1 MPAES
6 RIDPRLRV
14 GYLVLSA
21 GALFCT
27 HRLDLVAS
35 VLALQA
41 ALWLVVGLGAG
52 RLFRQVRKLW
62 FFTLF
67 IVVSYALTS
76 EDPATDQWV
85 RLHVLRWAVRVNV
98 AGALAGLTMV
108 LRIVGVIL
116 AAQVARA
123 GDSRAVAAG
132 LGKLGTP
139 RLVAASI
146 DAVLALLGGGGGG
159 RGGGG
164 GGGGGRGRGGG
175 GGGGRGRHDENPTG
189 EGFWA
194 ALRRISRGDVGPI
207 VRRIDVH
214 IGRVEDHLRDE
225 GFDERERDVARDVTV
240 IAGLSLT
247 MLGIKALKV
256 LPNIPFAPGYKTVVL
271 TPLYVAARLRT
282 RSRVGA
288 TVTGLTMGIVAFL
301 AGDGRYGP
309 FEILKHT
316 TPGVVCDVLV
326 PVMVRGGRKPGPIA
340 WSLLGAFIGAARYAT
355 IFGVMLLVQPPA
367 MAWALLIP
375 GLALHTTFGI
385 LSGWVSWQLVRA
397 MTTTPS
403 TNEPRPADPTHPMN
417 LSSTPAG
424 NEAK

>member
-1 MPAES
+1 MPTES
-6 RIDPRLRV
+6 RVDPRLRV
-14 GYLVLSA
+14 LYLLSV
-21 GALFCT
+21 ALGLFAF
-27 HRLDLVAS
+27 HRLDVVAA
-35 VLALQA
+35 VVALQV

-52 RLFRQVRKLW
+52 RLARQIRKLW

-76 EDPATDQWV
+76 EDPTTDSW
-85 RLHVLRWAVRVNV
+85 RSLHLLSWTIRVNL

-123 GDSRAVAAG
+123 GDGRAVAAG
-132 LGKLGTP
+132 LGKLGAP

-159 RGGGG
+159 
-164 GGGGGRGRGGG
+164 GGGGRGRGGG
-175 GGGGRGRHDENPTG
+175 GGGGGGGRPRAPDG

-194 ALRRISRGDVGPI
+194 ALRRISRGDVAPI

-214 IGRVEDHLRDE
+214 IERVEDHLRDE
-225 GFDERERDVARDVTV
+225 GFDNRERDVARDVTV
-240 IAGLSLT
+240 IAGVSLT

-271 TPLYVAARLRT
+271 TPLYIVARLRT
-282 RSRVGA
+282 RNRFGA
-288 TVTGLTMGIVAFL
+288 TITGLTMGIVAFL

-316 TPGVVCDVLV
+316 TPGVVCDLAV
-326 PVMVRGGRKPGPIA
+326 PVMVRGGRMPGPIA

-355 IFGVMLLVQPPA
+355 IFGVMLLVQPPRL
-367 MAWALLIP
+367 AWALLVP

-397 MTTTPS
+397 MKTARDDEANAGPKLTLEQKT
-403 TNEPRPADPTHPMN
+403 A
-417 LSSTPAG
+417 SS
-424 NEAK
+424 EAK

>member
-14 GYLVLSA
+14 LYLLSV
-21 GALFCT
+21 ALGLFAF
-27 HRLDLVAS
+27 HRLDVVAALV
-35 VLALQA
+35 ALQA

-52 RLFRQVRKLW
+52 RLWRQIRKLW

-76 EDPATDQWV
+76 EDPATDSWTA
-85 RLHVLRWAVRVNV
+85 LHLASWTIRVNLT
-98 AGALAGLTMV
+98 GALAGLTMV

-123 GDSRAVAAG
+123 GDGRAVAAG
-132 LGKLGTP
+132 LGKLGAP

-146 DAVLALLGGGGGG
+146 DAVLALLGGGGA
-159 RGGGG
+159 
-164 GGGGGRGRGGG
+164 GGGRGRGGG
-175 GGGGRGRHDENPTG
+175 GGGGGGGGRGRAPDG

-194 ALRRISRGDVGPI
+194 ALRRISRGDVAPI

-214 IGRVEDHLRDE
+214 IERVEDHLRDE
-225 GFDERERDVARDVTV
+225 GFDNRERDVARDVTV
-240 IAGLSLT
+240 IAGVSLT

-271 TPLYVAARLRT
+271 TPLYIVARLRT
-282 RSRVGA
+282 RNRLGA
-288 TVTGLTMGIVAFL
+288 TITGLTMGVVAFL

-316 TPGVVCDVLV
+316 TPGVVCDLAV
-326 PVMVRGGRKPGPIA
+326 PVMVRGGRMPGPIA
-340 WSLLGAFIGAARYAT
+340 WSLLGAVIGAARYAT
-355 IFGVMLLVQPPA
+355 IFGVMLLVQPPRL
-367 MAWALLIP
+367 AWALLAP

-397 MTTTPS
+397 MKTARDDEANAGPKLTLEQKT
-403 TNEPRPADPTHPMN
+403 A
-417 LSSTPAG
+417 SS
-424 NEAK
+424 EAK

>member
-1 MPAES
+1 MPTES
-6 RIDPRLRV
+6 HVDPRLRV
-14 GYLVLSA
+14 LYLLSV
-21 GALFCT
+21 ALGLFAF
-27 HRLDLVAS
+27 HRLDVVAA
-35 VLALQA
+35 VVALQA

-52 RLFRQVRKLW
+52 RLARQIRKLW

-76 EDPATDQWV
+76 EDRATDSWTS
-85 RLHVLRWAVRVNV
+85 LHLLSWTVRVNLT
-98 AGALAGLTMV
+98 GALAGLTMV

-123 GDSRAVAAG
+123 GDGRAVAAG
-132 LGKLGTP
+132 LGKLGAP

-146 DAVLALLGGGGGG
+146 DAVLALLGAGGGGGGGG

-164 GGGGGRGRGGG
+164 GGGGGRGRAPG
-175 GGGGRGRHDENPTG
+175 G

-194 ALRRISRGDVGPI
+194 ALRRISRGDVAPI

-214 IGRVEDHLRDE
+214 IERVEDHLRDE
-225 GFDERERDVARDVTV
+225 GFDNRERDVARDVTV
-240 IAGLSLT
+240 IAGVSLT

-271 TPLYVAARLRT
+271 TPLYNVARLRT
-282 RSRVGA
+282 RNRFGA
-288 TVTGLTMGIVAFL
+288 TITGLTMGIVAFL

-316 TPGVVCDVLV
+316 TPGVVCDLAV
-326 PVMVRGGRKPGPIA
+326 PVMVRGGRMPGPIA
-340 WSLLGAFIGAARYAT
+340 WSLLGAVIGAARYAT
-355 IFGVMLLVQPPA
+355 IFGVMLLVQPPRL
-367 MAWALLIP
+367 AWALLAP

-397 MTTTPS
+397 MKTARDDEASAGPKLTLEQKT
-403 TNEPRPADPTHPMN
+403 A
-417 LSSTPAG
+417 SS
-424 NEAK
+424 EAK